1 MAKRRPAGD
10 GMVRKREDGR
20 WEGRIVIG
28 HKENGEPLF
37 RHVYAKTQKALL
49 DKLHQNIECYR
60 DVELTEDSR
69 MTLGQWLDRWLTEY
83 KAGTVRPGTLEGYRR
98 YIEYYIKPQL
108 GDKQISLLSQQ
119 DIQRMYRRLKTEGRI
134 REHPEMGHQLSDS
147 MVRHIHSTLHAALK
161 DAVLA
166 HVIPRNPTEG
176 TTAPKPNYKPKRIL
190 TRAELDAFR
199 AVVEQDEVWR
209 DFFQTELMT
218 GLHRGEICSLQW
230 SDFDGDTGTLKVCR
244 TLHSQRK
251 GEYTIG
257 ETKTNQGMRTII
269 LPHSVTEIL
278 RRRKSDAISQWIF
291 PDPVKPEDP
300 VDPNAAYRH
309 MKTLLQRAGLPSI
322 RFHDLRHTFAT
333 HALTSGMDAK
343 TLSGILGHTNA
354 SFTLDIYTHIT
365 DDMQRTAAANI
376 DRGIGKAAPQEDAS
390 EPGQETALAQAEKPR
405 MTDFKPYTGRKRRS
419 GTGCVTEINDHLFEG
434 RYSPKWP
441 DGKKHARN
449 VYAHTREECEEK
461 LKVLIIEMKTELAEL
476 KKQKAKET
484 LQPQAPEGKKGR
496 KKSKKAK
503 KDK

>member
-10 GMVRKREDGR
+10 GMVRRRDDGR

-28 HKENGEPLF
+28 HRENGEPLF

-134 REHPEMGHQLSDS
+134 HEHPEMGHQLSDS

-161 DAVLA
+161 DAVQA

-190 TRAELDAFR
+190 TRAELDAFLT
-199 AVVEQDEVWR
+199 VVEQDDVWR

-218 GLHRGEICSLQW
+218 GLRRGEICGLQW
-230 SDFDGDTGTLKVCR
+230 SDFDGNTGTLKVCR

-251 GEYTIG
+251 GEYTTG

-278 RRRKSDAISQWIF
+278 RRRKADAISQWIF

-322 RFHDLRHTFAT
+322 RFHDLRHPYVKHMTKIFS
-333 HALTSGMDAK
+333 LRLMDSQAQAYPDARRK
-343 TLSGILGHTNA
+343 TRGACQLHRGGQSRSPVRPLCNRKRFSCLPPQSKMSWILYAISMRLSGYTSTRSISSSA
-354 SFTLDIYTHIT
+354 SSVVSVSASKIALDASL
-365 DDMQRTAAANI
+365 RLSCRACSSCFCFACANTAA
-376 DRGIGKAAPQEDAS
+376 
-390 EPGQETALAQAEKPR
+390 
-405 MTDFKPYTGRKRRS
+405 
-419 GTGCVTEINDHLFEG
+419 
-434 RYSPKWP
+434 
-441 DGKKHARN
+441 
-449 VYAHTREECEEK
+449 
-461 LKVLIIEMKTELAEL
+461 
-476 KKQKAKET
+476 
-484 LQPQAPEGKKGR
+484 
-496 KKSKKAK
+496 
-503 KDK
+503 